1 MPAYMNPQE
10 KVRLDRCVGKAREL
24 GFETIAVLDM
34 KTLVSKPE
42 VRDMCTVNKCASY
55 GKKWGCPPGCGTI
68 EQCQKMM
75 EGYTLGV
82 LIQTVG
88 DLEDSWDFEGIAQ
101 AAGTHK
107 LRFDALC
114 DFMRSWEEKILPMSA
129 GGCDLCESCAYPEPC
144 RNPEKISYSVSA
156 FGLLVN
162 EVCKDNGVTY
172 YYGSDKMAFTG
183 MILFGE
189 KGDSD
194 EILGRIAVCAVEGK
208 AGELIHL
215 IRQALDMGLEPQK
228 IALAMT
234 ERFLAI
240 ETEKSAAE
248 QDLSRLLAGARATS
262 RGMEVLRPYL
272 QGNSGF
278 YRYTAVIG
286 TASGDLH
293 DLGKNLVAMM
303 LEVAGFRV
311 VDLGI
316 DISAE
321 DFLRAVSEDDSIR
334 LVGISCLLTTSLSA
348 VERIAAKLN
357 NHPRRKYFK
366 LTVGGG
372 ATDENV
378 AKHCGADAYT
388 SSAVDAAEYA
398 RVLLEKLKN
407 EE

>member
-10 KVRLDRCVGKAREL
+10 KARLDRCVEAAREL
-24 GFETIAVLDM
+24 GFETVAVLDM
-34 KTLVSKPE
+34 STLKSKNE
-42 VRDMCTVNKCASY
+42 VREMCIVNKCASY

-68 EQCQKMM
+68 EQCQQMM
-75 EGYTLGV
+75 ERYTMGI

-88 DLEDSWDFEGIAQ
+88 QLEDSWDFDGIAQ
-101 AAGTHK
+101 TAATHK
-107 LRFDALC
+107 TRFNGLC
-114 DFMRSWEEKILPMSA
+114 GIMRQWESRILPMSA
-129 GGCDLCESCAYPEPC
+129 GGCDLCEECAYPEPC
-144 RNPEKISYSVSA
+144 RNPENISYSVSA

-189 KGDSD
+189 KEDSAQ
-194 EILGRIAVCAVEGK
+194 ILAQIAGSAIAGK
-208 AGELIHL
+208 AGELIRW
-215 IRQALDMGLEPQK
+215 IRRALEEGIEPQK
-228 IALAMT
+228 IAMAMT
-234 ERFLAI
+234 EQFLAK
-240 ETEKSAAE
+240 ETAKSPGE
-248 QDLSRLLAGARATS
+248 QDLSRLLQGARTTS
-262 RGMEVLRPYL
+262 RGMEVLRPSL
-272 QGNSGF
+272 QGDSGM

-321 DFLRAVSEDDSIR
+321 DFIRAVSGDESIR
-334 LVGISCLLTTSLSA
+334 LVGVSCLLTTSLGA
-348 VERIAAKLN
+348 VEKIVAKLN
-357 NHPRRKYFK
+357 RHPRRKHFRI
-366 LTVGGG
+366 TVGGG
-372 ATDENV
+372 ATNEAL
-378 AKHCGADAYT
+378 AKQYGADGYT
-388 SSAVDAAEYA
+388 NSAVDAAEYA
-398 RVLLEKLKN
+398 RHLLDELKK

>member
-1 MPAYMNPQE
+1 MPAYRNSRE
-10 KVRLDRCVGKAREL
+10 KARLDRCVEEAQAL
-24 GFETIAVLDM
+24 GFETVATLDM
-34 KTLVSKPE
+34 KTLISKPE

-55 GKKWGCPPGCGTI
+55 DKKWGCPPGCGTI
-68 EQCQKMM
+68 EQCQEMM
-75 EGYTLGV
+75 ECYTMGV

-88 DLEDSWDFEGIAQ
+88 DLEDSWDFEGIAE

-107 LRFDALC
+107 RRFDALC
-114 DFMRSWEEKILPMSA
+114 SSMRGTGEKILPMSA
-129 GGCDLCESCAYPEPC
+129 GGCDLCEECAYPEPC
-144 RNPEKISYSVSA
+144 RNPERISYSVSA

-162 EVCKDNGVTY
+162 EVCRDNGVTY

-189 KGDSD
+189 KEDHN
-194 EILGRIAVCAVEGK
+194 EILQQIADCAIEGK
-208 AGELIHL
+208 AGEMMRW
-215 IRQALDMGLEPQK
+215 IRQALDEGIEAQK
-228 IALAMT
+228 IAMAMT
-234 ERFLAI
+234 EHFLAI
-240 ETEKSAAE
+240 ETEKSEGE

-272 QGNSGF
+272 RGNSEF

-321 DFLRAVSEDDSIR
+321 DFIRAVSEDDSVR
-334 LVGISCLLTTSLSA
+334 LVGVSCLLTTSLSA
-348 VERIAAKLN
+348 VDKIVGKLN
-357 NHPRRKYFK
+357 RHPRRRCFK
-366 LTVGGG
+366 VTVGGG
-372 ATDENV
+372 ATNADV
-378 AKHCGADAYT
+378 AKRCGADAYT
-388 SSAVDAAEYA
+388 RSAVDAAEYA
-398 RVLLEKLKN
+398 RVLLEELKN
-407 EE
+407 EG